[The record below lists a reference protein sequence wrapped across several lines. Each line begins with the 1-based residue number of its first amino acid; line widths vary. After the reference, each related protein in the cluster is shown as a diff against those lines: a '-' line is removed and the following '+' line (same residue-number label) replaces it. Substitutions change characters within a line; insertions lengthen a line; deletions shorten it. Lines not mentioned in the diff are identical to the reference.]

1 VRLLAA
7 VYPEVARLVAGCPE
21 VRLLVV
27 LRLEVEQ
34 AERLEAV
41 AGVAE
46 VAEVGL
52 VADQAIW

>member
-1 VRLLAA
+1 VL
-7 VYPEVARLVAGCPE
+7 LVAGCPE

-41 AGVAE
+41 AE

-52 VADQAIW
+52 AAVQAIW